1 MVILLQINKIAFE
14 ESENLEKNHI
24 SQNLVFHNFFLK
36 WYLKILKKI
45 EAIAL
50 PNLDYSS
57 STTKCQI

>member
-14 ESENLEKNHI
+14 KSENLEENHI
-24 SQNLVFHNFFLK
+24 SQNLVFLNFFLK

-45 EAIAL
+45 EATAL
-50 PNLDYSS
+50 PNLYYIS